1 MERTWEGSNGQGT
14 MEISDLSLMCHPGA
28 MRIMYLFSSENR
40 LVWTENASVVENTLF
55 RFRWDENGCIQKQ
68 INVVWD
74 HFLTTLI
81 DKLLLAFHLCHDQT
95 NLARALSAVQTNLTS
110 GWLWNEKLFP
120 LFTVFN
126 ILNTPT
132 NLPLFFLLIVCLSTL
147 RRLEQSEITSSSLF
161 LSYYARCDWVVSLL
175 YGPPKFL
182 VMYRHVLVTLMA
194 NKRVRRL
201 KTLTTR
207 LKCANNWQ
215 LQQTFRTGSIFFS
228 PTPVIWRS
236 SAWLEMVCWQ

>member
-1 MERTWEGSNGQGT
+1 MWSK
-14 MEISDLSLMCHPGA
+14 ILC
-28 MRIMYLFSSENR
+28 F
-40 LVWTENASVVENTLF
+40 VFVETKTDAF
-55 RFRWDENGCIQKQ
+55 K
-68 INVVWD
+68 
-74 HFLTTLI
+74 T
-81 DKLLLAFHLCHDQT
+81 KLLWSEITFWQLWST
-95 NLARALSAVQTNLTS
+95 NFCWLSIFVTIKIALALSAVQTNLTS

-126 ILNTPT
+126 INTPT

-147 RRLEQSEITSSSLF
+147 RRLEQSEITSSLF

-175 YGPPKFL
+175 YDPPKFL
-182 VMYRHVLVTLMA
+182 VMYRHIFVTLMA
-194 NKRVRRL
+194 NKRVRHL

-215 LQQTFRTGSIFFS
+215 LKQKFRTGSIFFS
-228 PTPVIWRS
+228 PTPVIWRT